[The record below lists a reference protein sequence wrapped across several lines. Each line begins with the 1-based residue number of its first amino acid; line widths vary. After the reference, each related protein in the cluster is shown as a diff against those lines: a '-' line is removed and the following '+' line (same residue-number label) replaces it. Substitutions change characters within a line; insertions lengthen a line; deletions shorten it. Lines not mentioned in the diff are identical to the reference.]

1 MIRLFSPFYASSLRY
16 WKSSSPVILLSLALA
31 SGALAGPLEDG
42 KAAFDAGQYEVA
54 RQSFSEGFRNGD
66 AASGYYLARMLELGL
81 GVEADPTAAMRL
93 YRRSAEGGNIEAL
106 NRVALMHYRGE
117 AGVIQDYAQAA
128 RLFRLAAEQGD
139 RNALFNLGKLYFEG
153 KGVEKDPAQAISY
166 YRQAADKAH
175 ILALNT
181 LGALY
186 RAGATRAED
195 IAQARR
201 YFERSAAF
209 GNAVGLFET
218 ARLILEEGTE
228 PANQIEAHMYL
239 NLASARSHPNAP
251 QALQELTAAM
261 TQEHVEAAQAKARA
275 FVALDV
281 GSTE

>member
-1 MIRLFSPFYASSLRY
+1 MMRIFSFSTAA
-16 WKSSSPVILLSLALA
+16 LLSLTVA

-42 KAAFDAGQYEVA
+42 KAAFDAGQYEA
-54 RQSFSEGFRNGD
+54 AMQSFSEGFRNGD

-81 GVEADPTAAMRL
+81 GVEADPTSAMRL
-93 YRRSAEGGNIEAL
+93 YRQSAEGGNVEAL

-117 AGVIQDYAQAA
+117 AGAAQDYAEAA
-128 RLFRLAAEQGD
+128 RLFGLAAEQGD

-153 KGVEKDPAQAISY
+153 KGVEKDPAQAIAY
-166 YRQAADKAH
+166 YRQAADKDH

-186 RAGATRAED
+186 RAGATSAED
-195 IAQARR
+195 IARARG

-209 GNAVGLFET
+209 GNAVGLFEM
-218 ARLILEEGTE
+218 ARLILEEGAE
-228 PANQIEAHMYL
+228 PANQIEAHMHL

-261 TQEHVEAAQAKARA
+261 TQADVEAAQAKARE
-275 FVALDV
+275 FVALTDE
-281 GSTE
+281 SAD

>member
-1 MIRLFSPFYASSLRY
+1 MRIFSFSSAT
-16 WKSSSPVILLSLALA
+16 LLSLAFA

-42 KAAFDAGQYEVA
+42 KTAFDAGQYETA
-54 RQSFSEGFRNGD
+54 MQSFSEGFRSGD

-81 GVEADPTAAMRL
+81 GVEADPTSAMRL
-93 YRRSAEGGNIEAL
+93 YRQSAEGGNVEAL

-117 AGVIQDYAQAA
+117 AGAAQDYAEAV
-128 RLFRLAAEQGD
+128 RLFGLAAEQGD

-153 KGVEKDPAQAISY
+153 KGVEKDPARAIAY
-166 YRQAADKAH
+166 YRQAANKDH

-186 RAGATRAED
+186 RAGATSAED
-195 IAQARR
+195 IARARG

-209 GNAVGLFET
+209 GNAVGLFEM
-218 ARLILEEGTE
+218 ARLILEEGAE
-228 PANQIEAHMYL
+228 PANQIEAHMHL

-261 TQEHVEAAQAKARA
+261 TQADVEAAQEKARD
-275 FVALDV
+275 FVASPMKVL
-281 GSTE
+281 TK

>member
-1 MIRLFSPFYASSLRY
+1 MNFHFSFSPA
-16 WKSSSPVILLSLALA
+16 ILLSFTLA

-42 KAAFDAGQYEVA
+42 KAAFDAGQYETA
-54 RQSFSEGFRNGD
+54 MQSFSEGFRNGD

-81 GVEADPTAAMRL
+81 GVEADPTSAMRL
-93 YRRSAEGGNIEAL
+93 YRQSAEGGNVEAL

-117 AGVIQDYAQAA
+117 AGAAQDYAEAV
-128 RLFRLAAEQGD
+128 RLFDLAAEQGD

-153 KGVEKDPAQAISY
+153 KGVEKDPAQAIAY
-166 YRQAADKAH
+166 YRQAADKDH

-186 RAGATRAED
+186 RAGATNAED
-195 IAQARR
+195 IARARG
-201 YFERSAAF
+201 YFERSSAF
-209 GNAVGLFET
+209 GNAVGLFEV

-228 PANQIEAHMYL
+228 PTSQIEAHMHL

-261 TQEHVEAAQAKARA
+261 MQADVEAAQAKARD
-275 FVALDV
+275 FVALTDE
-281 GSTE
+281 SAD